1 MGRGNL
7 TPRIKA
13 FLCYHKGIL
22 NTTKNGDNM
31 KIAWLGL
38 GLMGSR
44 MVKHLTQ
51 FHDVQ
56 VYNRTSS
63 KSEPLKD
70 IAKVHTNISTCVKDV
85 DIVIMMLSTPDVVE
99 SVFLIDVLPHV
110 KEGTIIIDMST
121 NLPSLTTQ
129 LYQKAKEAN
138 LNWVDAPV
146 SGGLNG
152 AFNATLSIMVGG
164 DQDVVKRLMPL
175 LELMGSKVMYCGP
188 SGHGQHTKM
197 ANQISVA
204 TNLAGLLESMEYA
217 KHVKLNTRD
226 VLALINQGAASSW
239 QSIHNG
245 PLLIEED
252 MNPGFFLAHFLK
264 DLRCVMHE
272 ANLKSLHLP
281 IVEKI
286 TAMVESIINEHNQD
300 LSTLA
305 LLEYYRCHNPLDQS
319 NSI

>member
-13 FLCYHKGIL
+13 FLCYHKGKL

-44 MVKHLTQ
+44 MVKHVAQ
-51 FHDVQ
+51 YHDVH
-56 VYNRTSS
+56 VYNRTAS
-63 KSEPLKD
+63 KSEPLKEITTVHSN
-70 IAKVHTNISTCVKDV
+70 IATCVKEAE
-85 DIVIMMLSTPDVVE
+85 IVIMMLSTPDVVE
-99 SVFLIDVLPHV
+99 SVFVSEVLPHV
-110 KEGTIIIDMST
+110 KEGTILIDMST
-121 NLPSLTTQ
+121 NLPSLTVQ
-129 LYQKAKEAN
+129 LYHKAKEAN
-138 LNWVDAPV
+138 LYWVDAPV

-152 AFNATLSIMVGG
+152 ALNATLSIMVGG
-164 DQDVVKRLMPL
+164 DHDVVQKLMPL
-175 LELMGSKVMYCGP
+175 LELMGSKVKYCGP

-217 KHVKLNTRD
+217 KHVQLNTTD
-226 VLALINQGAASSW
+226 VLTLINQGAASSW

-245 PLLIEED
+245 PLLLEED
-252 MNPGFFLAHFLK
+252 MNPGFILAHFLK

-272 ANLKSLHLP
+272 AKLKSLHLP

-305 LLEYYRCHNPLDQS
+305 LVEYYRCHNPLNTSQS
-319 NSI
+319 